1 MKKTP
6 LLYLI
11 FSIILSFFL
20 SGQVFPQ
27 EKPDGMRT
35 LAHVNHLA
43 SDAFRGRKSGT
54 AEYLRAAEYVAEKMQ
69 EFGLQPGGEKGTYFQ
84 QVPFKNWKDISPPAR
99 LEIKDP
105 LPFSFVP
112 GRGKDFS
119 PWTGTGSGTAR
130 GKLAF
135 AGYGLISKK
144 LGWNDYADIDVK
156 GRIVLI
162 IPGTPDFLKEIPTKE
177 KSDHK
182 KIETAID
189 RGAAGVIFLNI
200 GPATRR
206 RSGGSA
212 KVPVYPENFVVASA
226 EIRVVDKIFYSLG
239 LSWRTLV
246 SRTLREKKTH
256 SRPLDMTVEMEAHFV
271 QEDREAPNVIGILP
285 GQHPE
290 RKNETIL
297 IGGHLDH
304 LGVDLDGTV
313 YNGADDN
320 AASVAVILEIARVF
334 QRNNFKPDRTI
345 VFIGWAGEELG
356 LVGSR
361 HYTGHPLYP
370 LEKTLLYINLDMV
383 GTGDSDLFV
392 GGMWEFAD
400 LFDIIKQNLS
410 PELTEKLRFR
420 YDYRGSD
427 HSAFLPKGVSAIS
440 LRTGHP
446 LTRELD
452 DEHPEYH
459 RPGDAPNIIQ
469 PELLELAADYNIQ
482 VLEFLGSCPNN
493 LLIPKHHIY
502 FLHKTSFVADMH
514 CDTISRALNGTDLAK
529 EQDEGHIDIP
539 KLKKGAVDLQVFACY
554 VGPPSNDLQ
563 KASAAK
569 LAFDQIDAVHEL
581 VENNPDDLLLITS
594 FEDTRLLRETRKTG
608 VLIGIEGGY
617 AIENDIRLLRS
628 FYRSGVR
635 LMTLTHWLDTDWADA
650 SGDPEAQ
657 LGGLTD
663 LGKEVVREMNKLGM
677 IIDVSHS
684 HDETFRDVVALSKH
698 PIIASHSCC
707 RALSDHHRNLSDK
720 MLKALA
726 KNGGVIGINF
736 APGFLNASVSDQLRA
751 LRGDLLKKHDLPED
765 REAFEKADPETKN
778 RFHDEYRKESDVLL
792 KGKPQA
798 DVRTVVDHIEHVIKV
813 TGNTNHV
820 GLGSDFD
827 GIGSTPEGLE
837 NVGLISNI
845 TAELYRRGH
854 KDADIKKI
862 LGGNFQRV
870 LRQVCGSRR

>member
-11 FSIILSFFL
+11 YSIIFSFSL
-20 SGQVFPQ
+20 SGPGFPQ
-27 EKPDGMRT
+27 EIPDGMRA

-69 EFGLQPGGEKGTYFQ
+69 EFGLQPGGDNSTYFQ

-144 LGWNDYADIDVK
+144 LGWNDYADINVK

-162 IPGTPDFLKEIPTKE
+162 IPGAPDFLKEIPTKE

-482 VLEFLGSCPNN
+482 VLEFLGGCPNN

-765 REAFEKADPETKN
+765 REAFEKT
-778 RFHDEYRKESDVLL
+778 DVFL

>member
-6 LLYLI
+6 LLCLFVVYL
-11 FSIILSFFL
+11 SLAGL
-20 SGQVFPQ
+20 CLPQ
-27 EKPDGMRT
+27 EKPDGIKA

-43 SDAFRGRKSGT
+43 SDDFRGRKSGT
-54 AEYLRAAEYVAEKMQ
+54 DEYRKAAEYTAAKMK
-69 EFGLQPGGEKGTYFQ
+69 EFGLLPGGENGTYFQ
-84 QVPFKNWKDISPPAR
+84 QVPFKNWKDVSPPAR
-99 LEIKDP
+99 LEITTP
-105 LPFSFVP
+105 LPFTFVP
-112 GRGKDFS
+112 GRAKDFS
-119 PWTGTGSGTAR
+119 PWNGTGSGTAR
-130 GKLAF
+130 GKLAY

-144 LGWNDYADIDVK
+144 HDWNDYAGIDVK
-156 GRIVLI
+156 DRIVLI
-162 IPGTPDFLKEIPTKE
+162 IPGTPDFLKGIPTKD
-177 KSDHK
+177 KSEHH
-182 KIETAID
+182 KIETAISN
-189 RGAAGVIFLNI
+189 GAAGVIFMNV
-200 GPATRR
+200 GPPVRR
-206 RSGGSA
+206 RMGGSA
-212 KVPVYPENFVVASA
+212 KVPVYPENFIVVSA
-226 EIRVVDKIFYSLG
+226 EVRVIDKIFYSLG

-246 SRTLREKKTH
+246 SRTLREKKTN
-256 SRPLDMTVEMEAHFV
+256 SRLLDMTMEMEAHFV

-285 GQHPE
+285 GKHPE

-313 YNGADDN
+313 FNGADDN
-320 AASVAVILEIARVF
+320 AGSVAVILEIARVF
-334 QRNNFKPDRTI
+334 QQNHFQPDRTL
-345 VFIGWAGEELG
+345 VFIAWAGEELG

-361 HYTGHPLYP
+361 YYTSHPLFP
-370 LEKTLLYINLDMV
+370 LEKTLLYINMDMV
-383 GTGDSDLFV
+383 GTGDSDLYV

-400 LFDIIKQNLS
+400 LFEIIKKNLS
-410 PELTEKLRFR
+410 PDLVEKLHYRI
-420 YDYRGSD
+420 DYRGSD

-469 PELLELAADYNIQ
+469 PELLELVAVYNMQI
-482 VLEFLGSCPNN
+482 LEFLGVCPNN

-502 FLHKTSFVADMH
+502 FLHKTSFVADLH
-514 CDTISRALNGTDLAK
+514 CDTISRALNGTDLSK
-529 EQDEGHIDIP
+529 DQEDGHIDIP

-554 VGPPSNDLQ
+554 VGPPSSELQ

-569 LAFDQIDAVHEL
+569 RAFDQIDAVHEL
-581 VENNPDDLLLITS
+581 VDNNPDDLLLITS
-594 FEDTRLLRETRKTG
+594 AEDIRGLRETRKTG

-628 FYRSGVR
+628 FYRNGVR

-663 LGKEVVREMNKLGM
+663 LGEKVVREMNKLGM
-677 IIDVSHS
+677 IIDVSHA
-684 HDETFRDVVALSKH
+684 HDETFWDVIALSKH
-698 PIIASHSCC
+698 PVVASHSCC

-736 APGFLNASVSDQLRA
+736 APGFLNASISNQLQA
-751 LRGDLLKKHDLPED
+751 LRSNLLKKHGLPD
-765 REAFEKADPETKN
+765 SREELKEADPDVLAAFNE
-778 RFHDEYRKESDVLL
+778 DYRKESDAIL
-792 KGKPQA
+792 KGKSQA
-798 DVRTVVDHIEHVIKV
+798 DVRTVVDHIEHVIKI
-813 TGNTNHV
+813 TGNANHV
-820 GLGSDFD
+820 GLGSDYD

-854 KDADIKKI
+854 KDTDIQKI

-870 LRQVCGSRR
+870 LRRVCGSRR